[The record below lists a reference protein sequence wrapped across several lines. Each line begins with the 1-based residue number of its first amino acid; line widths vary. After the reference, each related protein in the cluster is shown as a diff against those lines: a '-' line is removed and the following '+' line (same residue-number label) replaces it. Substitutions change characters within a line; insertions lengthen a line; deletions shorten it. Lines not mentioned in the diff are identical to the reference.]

1 MLPSP
6 KKSPGPSVAMIASL
20 PLALSAVIFTP
31 PSCIYMM
38 VPAAE
43 PCEKITS
50 SILNSLTLLARPAE
64 SRKAWALNAPLLPGV
79 PLYFLLLGFIYFLA
93 RFRLGGF
100 VGLCLGLFRDHHTL
114 FRCHLFSSPLLL
126 FDVCFPPDL
135 FFNHSANNLQRYL
148 LEVRFYFGHWISP
161 DQPNVAGCNSYGS
174 YLLAVS

>member
-38 VPAAE
+38 VPAAD
-43 PCEKITS
+43 PCVKITS
-50 SILNSLTLLARPAE
+50 SILNSLTLLATPAE

-79 PLYFLLLGFIYFLA
+79 PLYFLLLGFMNFLA

-114 FRCHLFSSPLLL
+114 FRYHLFPGLLI
-126 FDVCFPPDL
+126 FINGCFPPDL
-135 FFNHSANNLQRYL
+135 FFRIALTTSSGTCSKC
-148 LEVRFYFGHWISP
+148 V
-161 DQPNVAGCNSYGS
+161 
-174 YLLAVS
+174 